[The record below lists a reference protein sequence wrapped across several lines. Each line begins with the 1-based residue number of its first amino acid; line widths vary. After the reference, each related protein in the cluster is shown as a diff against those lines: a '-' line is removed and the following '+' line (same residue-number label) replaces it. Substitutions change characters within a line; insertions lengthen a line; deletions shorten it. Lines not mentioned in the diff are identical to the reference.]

1 MNTSLHNLLSRGAL
15 ALVALVA
22 LASPVF
28 AQSAQEKAANH
39 ALNGPEV
46 KKLKVVGH
54 EFNVKKAKITHS
66 GMSVTITGQLS
77 HRLSLRPDD
86 QLYYTIRKSGGKV
99 TAMEIKINRGGLAV
113 YVSKLA
119 NHFVGHP
126 VAVDKIDSLVR
137 ALGRKVD
144 GKWESSADL
153 IVATIALKAPGGFSQ
168 QDIRAPL
175 IAQPAGS
182 PNPALH
188 GDDSPRSVATQR
200 LDKS

>member
-1 MNTSLHNLLSRGAL
+1 MRTSLYNSMG
-15 ALVALVA
+15 LVALVLVA
-22 LASPVF
+22 IAAFASPSF
-28 AQSAQEKAANH
+28 AAETAQGKAASA
-39 ALNGPEV
+39 ALFGPEV
-46 KKLKVVGH
+46 KKLKVAGH
-54 EFNVKKAKITHS
+54 EFNVKKAKITRNAS
-66 GMSVTITGQLS
+66 GMVITGQLS
-77 HRLSLRPDD
+77 HCLTLRPDD

-175 IAQPAGS
+175 IAQPAVSDGS
-182 PNPALH
+182 VRDH
-188 GDDSPRSVATQR
+188 RTPRSTATTR
-200 LDKS
+200 RAR